1 MATIA
6 IIGGTGLDKLTAL
19 QDVQE
24 IKVETPYGATSN
36 VLKKGK
42 IGDSEIIFLPRHG
55 ENHSIA
61 PHDINYRANI
71 WALKQQG
78 VTHIVAINAVGGISE
93 KMLPERIVF
102 PDQIIDYTHSRAHTF
117 SDEKAG
123 TVQHIDFTY
132 PYSRLVHGVLR
143 STAVE
148 MGLEFEGEAVYG
160 ATQGP
165 RLESIAEIARMHR
178 DGCDIVGMTGMP
190 EASLAR
196 ELDMEYACCALV
208 VNWAAGKGDEE
219 FITMEI
225 IEQHMRNGMK
235 TVSKL
240 IAKALPKLLQLKA

>member
-6 IIGGTGLDKLTAL
+6 IIGGTGLDKLPAL
-19 QDVQE
+19 QDVHE
-24 IKVETPYGATSN
+24 IKVDTPYGATSN
-36 VLKKGK
+36 VLKKGR
-42 IGDSEIIFLPRHG
+42 IGDNEIIFLPRHG

-61 PHDINYRANI
+61 PHEINYRANI

-78 VTHIVAINAVGGISE
+78 VTHILAINAVGGISE
-93 KMLPERIVF
+93 KMSPEKIVF
-102 PDQIIDYTHSRAHTF
+102 PDQIIDYTHSRQHTF
-117 SDEKAG
+117 SDEKSG
-123 TVQHIDFTY
+123 SVLHIDFTY

-148 MGLEFEGEAVYG
+148 MGLVFEGEAVYG

-165 RLESIAEIARMHR
+165 RLESIAEINRMHR

-190 EASLAR
+190 EAALAR
-196 ELDMEYACCALV
+196 ELDIEYACCALV

-225 IEQHMRNGMK
+225 IEQHMRNGMI
-235 TVSKL
+235 VVARL
-240 IAKALPKLLQLKA
+240 IANALPKLVHLKA